1 MPVPQSDA
9 RTAAPRTLLRDVVY
23 AKMVAAIEDGTL
35 VPGER
40 LNDDELTAWLG
51 VSRTPVREAIARLVT
66 EGFVEMAANRYT
78 KVSSLSSSEY
88 GYASDFLAG
97 LHQMAL
103 DRADTVDAAVRTDAA
118 AQAKRTAGGLKQ
130 QELAAYRDLLDA
142 YGVLTTGLANPLF
155 TDAER
160 SARGRAKFH
169 AASPDVT
176 IDWTAAAEQAAAL
189 AKL

>member
-9 RTAAPRTLLRDVVY
+9 RTTAPRTLLRDVVY
-23 AKMVAAIEDGTL
+23 AKMIAAIDDGTL

-40 LNDDELTAWLG
+40 LSDDELTGWLG
-51 VSRTPVREAIARLVT
+51 VSRTPVREAIARLVA

-78 KVSSLSSSEY
+78 KVSALSSDEY
-88 GYASDFLAG
+88 GYASDFLTG

-103 DRADTVDAAVRTDAA
+103 DRADTVDAAIRADAA
-118 AQAKRTAGGLKQ
+118 ARAKKAAGGLE
-130 QELAAYRDLLDA
+130 QEQLAAYRDLLDA
-142 YGVLTTGLANPLF
+142 FGVLTAGLENPLF

-176 IDWTAAAEQAAAL
+176 IDWDAATERAGAL

>member
-1 MPVPQSDA
+1 
-9 RTAAPRTLLRDVVY
+9 
-23 AKMVAAIEDGTL
+23 MVGAIEDGTL

-103 DRADTVDAAVRTDAA
+103 GRADTVDAAVRADAA
-118 AQAKRTAGGLKQ
+118 AQAKQATGGLRQ
-130 QELAAYRDLLDA
+130 EELAAYRDFLDA
-142 YGVLTTGLANPLF
+142 YGGLTAGLENPLF

-160 SARGRAKFH
+160 SARGRAKSH
-169 AASPDVT
+169 AASPDVA

>member
-1 MPVPQSDA
+1 MPVPQTDA
-9 RTAAPRTLLRDVVY
+9 RSTAPRTLLRDVVY
-23 AKMVAAIEDGTL
+23 AKMIAAIEDGTL

-40 LNDDELTAWLG
+40 LSDDELTGWLG
-51 VSRTPVREAIARLVT
+51 VSRTPVREAIARLVA

-78 KVSSLSSSEY
+78 KVSALSSAEY

-103 DRADTVDAAVRTDAA
+103 DRADTADAGVLADAA
-118 AQAKRTAGGLKQ
+118 AQAKKAAGGLERQ
-130 QELAAYRDLLDA
+130 QLAAYRDLLDA
-142 YGVLTTGLANPLF
+142 FGVLTAGLENPLF

-176 IDWTAAAEQAAAL
+176 IDWAAATEQAGAL

>member
-9 RTAAPRTLLRDVVY
+9 RTAAPRSLLRDVVY

-88 GYASDFLAG
+88 GYASDFLSG

-103 DRADTVDAAVRTDAA
+103 RRADTVDAAVRADAA
-118 AQAKRTAGGLKQ
+118 AQAKQTIGGFKQ
-130 QELAAYRDLLDA
+130 EELAAYRDLLDA
-142 YGVLTTGLANPLF
+142 YGVLTAGLENPLF

-176 IDWTAAAEQAAAL
+176 IDWTAATEQAAAL
-189 AKL
+189 AKH